1 MATAVAAPA
10 ARASARY
17 VRSSASKARAV
28 LDLIRG
34 ESYERAGE
42 ILQFSERRIAHT
54 VARCLDSAAA
64 NAEHNANLPPEELYV
79 SACYADEGPTLKR
92 WRPRARGRAT
102 PIMKRTCHIT
112 IILGRYSLEEREARA
127 ERGVGSGAAAEVRR
141 RRVEASRAAAELEAG
156 EQEDE
161 LKAGEDGELDDEL
174 VAEHEVGEEDEP
186 AAEQEVEQESAGE
199 PAASAEQAAGPDAG
213 DAAGADPAGTGG
225 DKES

>member
-112 IILGRYSLEEREARA
+112 IILGRYSLEEREARV

-141 RRVEASRAAAELEAG
+141 RRVEASRAAAELE
-156 EQEDE
+156 
-161 LKAGEDGELDDEL
+161 DGLDDELDDEL
-174 VAEHEVGEEDEP
+174 AAELEEEP
-186 AAEQEVEQESAGE
+186 AAEAD
-199 PAASAEQAAGPDAG
+199 QAAGPDAG
-213 DAAGADPAGTGG
+213 DADDAADGGDADSGG